1 MPRGFEG
8 ETVEQEARGGGAGGI
23 SASDI
28 EAGRDDASLRAEAR
42 ALRDAASPLNNPRTQ
57 IDALVNQYT
66 SQYGPLSRGAFNSIY
81 GRTMQN
87 PGGINTLGYGLA
99 NTLGK
104 LGIGSGVVTNTVPQL
119 SGTVFGTKNA
129 LGETLISRG
138 GKTMGM
144 SAEDYYSGKTPSEL
158 GYDSE
163 LGLNTYQSKYGYANP
178 TVRELNRAYD
188 QYMNPYNDPNLP
200 GFNPDIYTSYGGRP
214 VTDQVRPGLRSGIF
228 TDMTGTPTAQGPL
241 RTMDT
246 AFSGTDR
253 AAMALAGPTLGGLIQ
268 GLTGKKT
275 VVGNVPSMDA
285 MLPTPEMLEAGQTYG
300 GYSRQLGSGLSDILS
315 GIGSLFTGPAKESV
329 PATEAEFKAYEEM
342 YAPVSS
348 QVLPDSINTSQAPGD
363 LRSTA
368 VTQTADLWDTLGV
381 TGAASRGALS
391 PETENW
397 MNSQGIT
404 LDQIMKGDIPAGTIM
419 PNGEVYQPEPPQK
432 PVTPQSIENLIR
444 GAIST
449 SGADLRSSQ
458 NPLANALAFDTTN
471 MFNTGNNLY
480 QSSRG
485 LGAMDRALMSVPDPI
500 KNALRGMGIGIP
512 SRSAQVYVT
521 PSGGSNAFSRLIG
534 ID

>member
-28 EAGRDDASLRAEAR
+28 EAGREDASLRAEAR
-42 ALRDAASPLNNPRTQ
+42 ALRDAASPLNDPLAQ
-57 IDALVNQYT
+57 INALVNQYT
-66 SQYGPLSRGAFNSIY
+66 NKYGPLSRGAFNSIY

-119 SGTVFGTKNA
+119 SGTVFGVKNA
-129 LGETLISRG
+129 KGETLISRG
-138 GKTMGM
+138 GKSMGM

-158 GYDSE
+158 GYDPE
-163 LGLNTYQSKYGYANP
+163 LGLNTYQDKYGYANP
-178 TVRELNRAYD
+178 TARELNRAYD

-246 AFSGTDR
+246 AFSGKDR

-363 LRSTA
+363 LRSDA
-368 VTQTADLWDTLGV
+368 VTQTADARLGNDGSFFGNV
-381 TGAASRGALS
+381 LDM
-391 PETENW
+391 W
-397 MNSQGIT
+397 GIT
-404 LDQIMKGDIPAGTIM
+404 TPDPYVERQPQIIERTPGGPVET
-419 PNGEVYQPEPPQK
+419 QPRGIVNEQK
-432 PVTPQSIENLIR
+432 QT
-444 GAIST
+444 
-449 SGADLRSSQ
+449 DLRSPEH
-458 NPLANALAFDTTN
+458 PLANALAFDSTN
-471 MFNTGNNLY
+471 MNRYGNSY
-480 QSSRG
+480 IAGQYG
-485 LGAMDRALMSVPDPI
+485 IMDRAANTIPGLA
-500 KNALRGMGIGIP
+500 NTLRSMGIDIATPPTAQIYSPPTNNNVFSRMLGMG
-512 SRSAQVYVT
+512 Q
-521 PSGGSNAFSRLIG
+521 
-534 ID
+534 